1 MLYIETT
8 RNLFDNG
15 QKILSVEPS
24 TDDNDSII
32 IEFDE
37 YVSASSNRGVLT
49 LEQAKQLIQF
59 LSLTIV
65 EIESQEE

>member
-24 TDDNDSII
+24 SDDNDSIA

-37 YVSASSNRGVLT
+37 YVSAGPNRGLLT
-49 LEQAKQLIQF
+49 LDQVKQLIQF